1 MAETELE
8 PGLCSPSPTLFQSS
22 DHTVWNACDEN
33 KVLKIT
39 KTQQLWMCTSSYI
52 IWNSM
57 WSQMILN
64 VLNKLSLLSSL
75 HLWLLNFQRLSSSLF
90 TYKII
95 FCETLHKTVNY
106 LGSINWSRSAINL
119 IFFKRKREERNFKQ
133 PSNTELL

>member
-8 PGLCSPSPTLFQSS
+8 PGLFFQPTLFQSS
-22 DHTVWNACDEN
+22 DQTVWNACGEN

-39 KTQQLWMCTSSYI
+39 KTQQLWMCTLIYI
-52 IWNSM
+52 IWNST

-75 HLWLLNFQRLSSSLF
+75 NLWLLNFQRLSSSLF

-95 FCETLHKTVNY
+95 LCETLYKTVNY

-119 IFFKRKREERNFKQ
+119 IFFFLKKEGREKF
-133 PSNTELL
+133 